1 MSEFNLQLKMLEK
14 VANALGDELLP
25 QVVFVGGCTTGLL
38 ITDEFTKEQVRYTE
52 DVDLIVHI
60 ISRPDW
66 PRLQKKLRQQ
76 GFQDDVN
83 ENTVICRMQ
92 LDGVLKVDFMP
103 DDPNIL
109 GFSNRWY
116 PQAMETAQLYQ
127 LNDDTQISL
136 IQPEFFVGTKL
147 EAYKGRGNNDALSS
161 HDIED
166 LLNVFDGRPSII
178 EEIQA
183 SLPEL
188 KTYIS
193 EELRILLEDSNF
205 EYAVQS
211 ACKNDSNRET
221 LIFERLQACVFHD

>member
-1 MSEFNLQLKMLEK
+1 
-14 VANALGDELLP
+14 
-25 QVVFVGGCTTGLL
+25 
-38 ITDEFTKEQVRYTE
+38 
-52 DVDLIVHI
+52 
-60 ISRPDW
+60 
-66 PRLQKKLRQQ
+66 LQKKLRQQ

-147 EAYKGRGNNDALSS
+147 EAYKGRGRNDALSS

-178 EEIQA
+178 EEIQHLYR
-183 SLPEL
+183 SLKL
-188 KTYIS
+188 IS
-193 EELRILLEDSNF
+193 ARS
-205 EYAVQS
+205 
-211 ACKNDSNRET
+211 
-221 LIFERLQACVFHD
+221 

>member
-1 MSEFNLQLKMLEK
+1 MLEK

-116 PQAMETAQLYQ
+116 PQAMETAQPYH
-127 LNDDTQISL
+127 LNDDTQIRL
-136 IQPEFFVGTKL
+136 IQPEFFIG
-147 EAYKGRGNNDALSS
+147 
-161 HDIED
+161 
-166 LLNVFDGRPSII
+166 F
-178 EEIQA
+178 
-183 SLPEL
+183 
-188 KTYIS
+188 
-193 EELRILLEDSNF
+193 
-205 EYAVQS
+205 
-211 ACKNDSNRET
+211 
-221 LIFERLQACVFHD
+221 